1 MGTSFLWDMLP
12 CAATMHRPAGIPHTA
27 AGIRPVCISISA
39 GNMALL
45 PPETGCPAQAGGL
58 FCVLPGVRLAFRMG
72 VWYSHLIMFA
82 CARKARAQDME
93 RVDRHAEYRF

>member
-1 MGTSFLWDMLP
+1 
-12 CAATMHRPAGIPHTA
+12 
-27 AGIRPVCISISA
+27 
-39 GNMALL
+39 MALL

-93 RVDRHAEYRF
+93 RVDRHAEYRFGRFSGIQLSLQASALAGRLEGGLCSEQAG